1 VGHPS
6 GQSASYTCHSERLA
20 YPACGSC
27 RHQADKRGDVDM
39 DDQTFQRDLA
49 SHQQEEDFLKH
60 LVTLSTGC
68 ILLMVT
74 FLEKLF
80 HQPKW
85 KFLVVV
91 SLVSFGVS
99 IIGSLTTHFLS
110 ILNIDRARDKP
121 IGTWMALFGIL
132 CVVLSFGG
140 FLTGLVAL
148 IVFGAKNIY

>member
-1 VGHPS
+1 
-6 GQSASYTCHSERLA
+6 
-20 YPACGSC
+20 
-27 RHQADKRGDVDM
+27 M

-49 SHQQEEDFLKH
+49 SYQQEQDFLKH

-68 ILLMVT
+68 ILLMIT

-99 IIGSLTTHFLS
+99 IIGSLTTHVLS
-110 ILNIDRARDKP
+110 VLAINRAKDIP
-121 IGTWMALFGIL
+121 LGTGMLIFGIL
-132 CVVLSFGG
+132 CTVLSFGG
-140 FLTGLVAL
+140 FLMGLTAL
-148 IVFGAKNIY
+148 IVFGTKNLY